1 MKTTYI
7 VIVIVLIAII
17 GAVAY
22 IFLSGGF
29 LGTSGGAGGTCTPNV
44 SYTLVAYQNQYFFQ
58 NDTDYKHPNPTLYA
72 KVGDC
77 VSITIID
84 NEDVVHNFVIN
95 QLNVQSNDIISKG
108 QTQKVIFKVT
118 QAGTFKWTCSYHT
131 DTMNGQFVVQP

>member
-7 VIVIVLIAII
+7 VIVIILIAII

-29 LGTSGGAGGTCTPNV
+29 LGSGGTGGTCTPNV

-58 NDTDYKHPNPTLYA
+58 NDTDYKHPNPKLYA

-95 QLNVQSNDIISKG
+95 QLNVQSNDITSKG